1 MMEIAPHRDVAV
13 DREVRLR
20 RPKNSAV
27 AATARVSVLL
37 LLLLRPWCDSS
48 SVCLFF
54 KEVSG
59 KNSSERRRD
68 KERDMN
74 EREDAR
80 KLVATHA

>member
-1 MMEIAPHRDVAV
+1 MMEIAPHVAV
-13 DREVRLR
+13 DREVHLR

-37 LLLLRPWCDSS
+37 LLLLLPSWCDSS

-74 EREDAR
+74 ECEDAR
-80 KLVATHA
+80 KLVATRA